1 MSWLQHSQR
10 NGEIDAVEG
19 VALEIR
25 RVGARAAS
33 QPHLLYRF
41 FSFVET
47 FVDAIVDFFAGFLIS
62 WMERT
67 CYIVM
72 VRAWLILQTTISMDE
87 RLKILG

>member
-1 MSWLQHSQR
+1 M
-10 NGEIDAVEG
+10 EG

-47 FVDAIVDFFAGFLIS
+47 FVDAIVDFFAGFFLRNYKSRVLSRVIRTS
-62 WMERT
+62 WKEP
-67 CYIVM
+67 V
-72 VRAWLILQTTISMDE
+72 IL
-87 RLKILG
+87 